1 VPAGCK
7 SPFRSPD
14 DPPRYNAAAVE
25 VMQAHGIR
33 VDDLYALVLPRE
45 AEWQAHQNVH
55 FTAAGSAAMASQVAQ
70 LIMSE
75 LKVK

>member
-1 VPAGCK
+1 
-7 SPFRSPD
+7 
-14 DPPRYNAAAVE
+14 
-25 VMQAHGIR
+25 MQAHGIR